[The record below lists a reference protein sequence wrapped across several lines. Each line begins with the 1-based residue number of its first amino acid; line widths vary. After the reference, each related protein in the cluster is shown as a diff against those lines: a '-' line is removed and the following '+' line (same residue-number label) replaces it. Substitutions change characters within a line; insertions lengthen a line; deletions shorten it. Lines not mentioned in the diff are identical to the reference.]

1 MLLTMKHTFKKITAA
16 LAAAVMCALPTVNAL
31 SANAYANDNARYT
44 FRKTYIVTRSSNID
58 AISFSWNINSN
69 GSSAPQVTTLVDGE
83 FMNGGTGVINHHI
96 GAGSFFP
103 DNPNVTGPVF
113 TQSFIS
119 NTNSPTVYGN
129 SVSVFK
135 TNGQI
140 DNSGIVVTDKF
151 LVGDI
156 NGDKAINGSD
166 SSILDTGLNQ
176 GKFNN
181 KKFNQTVSINNKT
194 YSVYIFD
201 INDDGVIDSND
212 LAMLRMY
219 ESSSTY
225 RFER

>member
-1 MLLTMKHTFKKITAA
+1 MKHTFKKFTAA

-44 FRKTYIVTRSSNID
+44 FRKTYIVTRSSDID

-69 GSSAPQVTTLVDGE
+69 GNSAPQVTTLVPGE

-103 DNPNVTGPVF
+103 TNPNVTGPVF

-119 NTNSPTVYGN
+119 NTNTPTVYGN

-140 DNSGIVVTDKF
+140 DNSAIVVTDKF
-151 LVGDI
+151 LVGDLDKD
-156 NGDKAINGSD
+156 GDIDAADREIVRRASYSNLTSYT
-166 SSILDTGLNQ
+166 DTTYVYLNSTQ
-176 GKFNN
+176 RYLAY
-181 KKFNQTVSINNKT
+181 QL
-194 YSVYIFD
+194 D
-201 INDDGVIDSND
+201 INDDGKVNTADYNMIYQYVRGANY
-212 LAMLRMY
+212 LLR
-219 ESSSTY
+219 
-225 RFER
+225 FPK